1 MSKTIDNLVLEQLK
15 KIRFEQE
22 KTSERIDEVFMRL
35 STIESGIAR
44 IAISESGNYSEIVQ
58 DRHIVDKLRDR
69 VDLIERRLEIA
80 S

>member
-1 MSKTIDNLVLEQLK
+1 MSKMRDNLVLEQLK
-15 KIRFEQE
+15 KIRTEQSAARDRDAE
-22 KTSERIDEVFMRL
+22 IFMRL